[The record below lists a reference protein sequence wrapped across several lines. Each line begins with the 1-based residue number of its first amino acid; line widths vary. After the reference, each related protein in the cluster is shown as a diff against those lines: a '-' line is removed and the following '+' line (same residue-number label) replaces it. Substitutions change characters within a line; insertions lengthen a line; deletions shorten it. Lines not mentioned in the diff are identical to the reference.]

1 VDNNDSEIQ
10 VKKPKYNGVG
20 VKFYNL
26 APYEVDYFWEG
37 GVNMKLR
44 QGYLEPYQAVGT
56 CSFPGHVFFM
66 TKAND
71 PNKVLKSF
79 RIESGTALYVYDP
92 IADGSMKRSSLTKKQ
107 LERYYEQLTN
117 LNFAKEYKEFTGSEW
132 LAMFPK
138 ARPTHKMFRADYFNQ
153 VHTVH
158 TNETQYQLWPSDN
171 MIDTR
176 VDYEHKSVE
185 IVEESQIRPHDI
197 YRKSGELQ
205 LELKVL
211 SVAPRVFEIK
221 NFLSDVEVDH
231 ILELGKKITLAEST
245 VGQTKSKGRQKS
257 SSRTSQNAWVD
268 REESPIID
276 AIYRRS
282 ADLLGID
289 EAKFRW
295 RHEEEDSVSRTIS
308 SRSKICESLQ
318 LVHYDVSQEYTAHH
332 DFGYAKSYLPYQNA
346 RFATILFYLNDDI
359 SGGETTFPRWINGH
373 TSDKLAVKPER
384 GMAVLFYSSMPDGN
398 NDDLSQHAAEPVTEG
413 EKWLTNLW
421 VHDPHFGRHE

>member
-1 VDNNDSEIQ
+1 MVKQKAKVD
-10 VKKPKYNGVG
+10 KKS
-20 VKFYNL
+20 
-26 APYEVDYFWEG
+26 
-37 GVNMKLR
+37 R
-44 QGYLEPYQAVGT
+44 
-56 CSFPGHVFFM
+56 
-66 TKAND
+66 
-71 PNKVLKSF
+71 
-79 RIESGTALYVYDP
+79 
-92 IADGSMKRSSLTKKQ
+92 
-107 LERYYEQLTN
+107 
-117 LNFAKEYKEFTGSEW
+117 
-132 LAMFPK
+132 
-138 ARPTHKMFRADYFNQ
+138 
-153 VHTVH
+153 
-158 TNETQYQLWPSDN
+158 
-171 MIDTR
+171 
-176 VDYEHKSVE
+176 
-185 IVEESQIRPHDI
+185 
-197 YRKSGELQ
+197 
-205 LELKVL
+205 
-211 SVAPRVFEIK
+211 
-221 NFLSDVEVDH
+221 
-231 ILELGKKITLAEST
+231 
-245 VGQTKSKGRQKS
+245 
-257 SSRTSQNAWVD
+257 SRTSQNAWVD